1 MPGSHLAYLPS
12 FQSQRG
18 ATLVDAQD
26 LGKFFNM
33 VLGAQSGVVAHP
45 GGGIPLAAPLQYGFN
60 SVDTVATA
68 ADSVML
74 PPAIINGWV
83 WVFSGGAASMN
94 IYNTQANPQNGGVT
108 DVIVPHGAA
117 AANGG
122 AVAIALAVGHC
133 SLFVCVTLGKWKQV
147 ADFA

>member
-33 VLGAQSGVVAHP
+33 VLGAQSGVVAHA

-94 IYNTQANPQNGGVT
+94 IYNVQANPQNGGLT
-108 DVIVPHGAA
+108 DVIVPHGTATPSA
-117 AANGG
+117 GTA
-122 AVAIALAVGHC
+122 AVALPVGNC
-133 SLFVCVTLGKWKQV
+133 TLFVCVTLGKWKQV
-147 ADFA
+147 ASFA